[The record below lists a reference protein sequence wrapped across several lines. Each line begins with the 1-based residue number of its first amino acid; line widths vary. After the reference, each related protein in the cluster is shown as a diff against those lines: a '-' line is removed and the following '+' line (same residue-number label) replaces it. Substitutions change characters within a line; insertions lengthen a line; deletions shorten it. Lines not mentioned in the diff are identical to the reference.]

1 MSEYLTTGDVA
12 KEFGVTETTVR
23 EWLRD
28 GELIGIK
35 IGSTWRV
42 KESDLKRYLEG
53 QRVKVLL
60 ERAKKKQPDVD
71 WQEEQCAEC
80 GEAIVVMSR
89 QPGACV
95 CSPECKQKYDQ
106 ALLRIAGDEGI
117 PSTVAPRI

>member
-1 MSEYLTTGDVA
+1 MSEYFTTGDVA
-12 KEFGVTETTVR
+12 NEFGVTETTIR

-80 GEAIVVMSR
+80 GEAIVVVVR
-89 QPGACV
+89 QTGTWV
-95 CSPECKQKYDQ
+95 CSPECKQKYDK

-117 PSTVAPRI
+117 PSTVVPRI

>member
-1 MSEYLTTGDVA
+1 MSEYLTTGGVA
-12 KEFGVTETTVR
+12 EEFGVTETTVR
-23 EWLRD
+23 EWLRN

-80 GEAIVVMSR
+80 GEAIVVR
-89 QPGACV
+89 QTGTWVWV
-95 CSPECKQKYDQ
+95 CSPECKQKYDK
-106 ALLRIAGDEGI
+106 ALLRIAGDEGM